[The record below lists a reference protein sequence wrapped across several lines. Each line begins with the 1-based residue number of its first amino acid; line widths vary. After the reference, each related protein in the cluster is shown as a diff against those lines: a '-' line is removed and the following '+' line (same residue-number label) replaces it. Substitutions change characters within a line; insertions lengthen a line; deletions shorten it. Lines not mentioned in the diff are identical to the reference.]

1 MEPNALVEVKNLSV
15 SYFTYAGEVHSVR
28 DISFTLARGKT
39 TALVGESGC
48 GKTVA
53 SKSLMGLIERPGRIL
68 EGGQILY
75 NGRNV
80 LEFSKKEWSAFR
92 GKECSMIFQDAL
104 VSLNPTIPVG
114 KQIVENLK
122 NHNEENLAPGQLRQR
137 AAEMIDMVGI
147 PDAETCMAKYPHEL
161 SGGQRQRI
169 MIATAMITRPSL
181 LIADE
186 PTTALDVTIQA
197 QILELMKDLQKRLGM
212 AIVMITHDLGVVADM
227 ADDIIVMYAGKIVER
242 GSGDDIFYD
251 PRHPYTWAL
260 MNSTPRLDWD
270 SKKPL
275 ATIEGTIPDAIHPP
289 AGCPFCSR
297 CPYAMAVCAAHEP
310 PNVTVA
316 GRHQTACWLTDPR
329 ADTAGV
335 PFKTGG
341 AVHA

>member
-1 MEPNALVEVKNLSV
+1 MDTTTLVEVKNLSV
-15 SYFTYAGEVHSVR
+15 SYFTYAGEVQSVR
-28 DISFTLARGKT
+28 DISFTIAKGKT

-53 SKSLMGLIERPGRIL
+53 SKSMMGLIERPGKIKKGS
-68 EGGQILY
+68 EILY
-75 NGRNV
+75 NGQNV
-80 LEFSKKEWSAFR
+80 LDFSKKQWAAFR

-114 KQIVENLK
+114 KQIIENLK
-122 NHNEENLAPGQLRQR
+122 NHNDQNLPAGQLRQR
-137 AAEMIDMVGI
+137 AREMIDLVGI
-147 PDAETCMAKYPHEL
+147 PDAETCLAKYPHEL

-169 MIATAMITRPSL
+169 MIATAMITKPSL

-197 QILELMKDLQKRLGM
+197 QILELMKQLQQQMGM

-242 GSGDDIFYD
+242 GTSDDIFYD

-289 AGCPFCSR
+289 AGCAFCSR
-297 CPYAMAVCAAHEP
+297 CPYAMAVCAAHQP
-310 PNVTVA
+310 PQVSLG

-329 ADTAGV
+329 ADVTGV
-335 PFKTGG
+335 PFQTGG